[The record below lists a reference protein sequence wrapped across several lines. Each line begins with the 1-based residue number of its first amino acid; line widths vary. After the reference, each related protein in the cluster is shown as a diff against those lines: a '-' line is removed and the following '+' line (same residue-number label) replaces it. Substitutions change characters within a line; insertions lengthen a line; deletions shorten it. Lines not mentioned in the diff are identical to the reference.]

1 MKKNLLSKA
10 ICLVALI
17 VIVFVTSCNNDE
29 TGDMLENATSEF
41 AGIRVSRVGE
51 WVTVATRAPLEPTLN
66 PDAPILIFDDTLAY
80 NNTIKKLREMTE
92 PQRQKFYAEIGFESA
107 SLLLDWADDELDDI
121 FELEVDSV
129 TFVNEIKNY
138 REKYN
143 GPFKFNKIDTL
154 DITPALRFKDPNLA
168 LVSNIDG
175 LVVIG
180 DSLIT
185 PKDDDENIGSANN
198 SPFRPSHGM
207 VNINNVHYTEI
218 TSPLKTKKGKYTSS
232 ITMGFDEESGWYVVK
247 TVTKKK
253 RWIFKKKVKTRHFAY
268 ISFSNEHGSIA
279 NTITVS
285 TTDKYFGL
293 LPWEILWN
301 KTNVNMSISG
311 FHSEKCPNP
320 VSQTFYGF
328 DFR

>member
-143 GPFKFNKIDTL
+143 GPFKFNKIDTSPRL
-154 DITPALRFKDPNLA
+154 CASKT
-168 LVSNIDG
+168 
-175 LVVIG
+175 
-180 DSLIT
+180 LIW
-185 PKDDDENIGSANN
+185 
-198 SPFRPSHGM
+198 
-207 VNINNVHYTEI
+207 
-218 TSPLKTKKGKYTSS
+218 L
-232 ITMGFDEESGWYVVK
+232 
-247 TVTKKK
+247 
-253 RWIFKKKVKTRHFAY
+253 
-268 ISFSNEHGSIA
+268 
-279 NTITVS
+279 
-285 TTDKYFGL
+285 
-293 LPWEILWN
+293 
-301 KTNVNMSISG
+301 
-311 FHSEKCPNP
+311 
-320 VSQTFYGF
+320 
-328 DFR
+328 